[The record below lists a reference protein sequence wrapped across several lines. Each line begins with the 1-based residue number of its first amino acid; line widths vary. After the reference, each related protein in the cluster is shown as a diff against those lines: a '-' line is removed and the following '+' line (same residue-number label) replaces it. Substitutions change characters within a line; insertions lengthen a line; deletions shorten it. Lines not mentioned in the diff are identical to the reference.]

1 MLKPI
6 RLRNLLRSRQANWSL
21 ALLLGALTLFSAIG
35 LLAVSGWFIT
45 AAAIAGLTL
54 SSSFTF
60 DYFRPAALI
69 RLFAIVRTAGRY
81 GERVTSHH
89 AALSLLKDLRSQVFR
104 ALTLGKTAATL
115 DSTSSAATM
124 HRLVADI
131 DRLDRFPLQFVAPW
145 FWASLIVA
153 CYLTFAYWLHP
164 QLAAAASFG
173 LVAAWLLVPAVGFW
187 RGRTLA
193 QEDVS
198 AAEQRRE
205 HFLESLSLLTSLTLW
220 QGWQTQQRD
229 TLNADQHYQTQQLK
243 QQQLISLLSLLQQW
257 ALAISLICVLW
268 FGVDLVQSN
277 LVSVPWLLAAAL
289 ALLGVHEA
297 LVPLAGSFIGLGQSQ
312 AARDR
317 INQLMPINKAQPAET
332 EDKAR
337 PAAPFHLQTEQL
349 SARISGALNGPENI
363 NIDLRSGQVLVITG
377 ASGIGKTTLLK
388 VLANAL
394 QPSSGKYLINQ
405 RPAEQW
411 QLDECI
417 GNLPQQLDIFDS
429 SLANNLRLA
438 DPQAS
443 DEQLWQVLADVALAD
458 WAQQQ
463 NGLDTALGEYGAQ
476 ISGGQARRVA
486 LARLLLAKRPILL
499 VDEPFAGLD
508 SRSSYQVIAA
518 LRERQADGLLI
529 IVSHHA
535 MDIPDVQRLHL
546 S

>member
-1 MLKPI
+1 MAGEPGI
-6 RLRNLLRSRQANWSL
+6 SIS
-21 ALLLGALTLFSAIG
+21 GP
-35 LLAVSGWFIT
+35 LLA
-45 AAAIAGLTL
+45 TL
-54 SSSFTF
+54 SVSS
-60 DYFRPAALI
+60 I
-69 RLFAIVRTAGRY
+69 
-81 GERVTSHH
+81 
-89 AALSLLKDLRSQVFR
+89 
-104 ALTLGKTAATL
+104 
-115 DSTSSAATM
+115 
-124 HRLVADI
+124 
-131 DRLDRFPLQFVAPW
+131 
-145 FWASLIVA
+145 
-153 CYLTFAYWLHP
+153 
-164 QLAAAASFG
+164 
-173 LVAAWLLVPAVGFW
+173 
-187 RGRTLA
+187 
-193 QEDVS
+193 
-198 AAEQRRE
+198 
-205 HFLESLSLLTSLTLW
+205 
-220 QGWQTQQRD
+220 
-229 TLNADQHYQTQQLK
+229 
-243 QQQLISLLSLLQQW
+243 
-257 ALAISLICVLW
+257 
-268 FGVDLVQSN
+268 
-277 LVSVPWLLAAAL
+277 
-289 ALLGVHEA
+289 
-297 LVPLAGSFIGLGQSQ
+297 
-312 AARDR
+312 
-317 INQLMPINKAQPAET
+317 
-332 EDKAR
+332 
-337 PAAPFHLQTEQL
+337 EQL
-349 SARISGALNGPENI
+349 SARITGALNGPENI

-417 GNLPQQLDIFDS
+417 GYLPQQLDIFDS